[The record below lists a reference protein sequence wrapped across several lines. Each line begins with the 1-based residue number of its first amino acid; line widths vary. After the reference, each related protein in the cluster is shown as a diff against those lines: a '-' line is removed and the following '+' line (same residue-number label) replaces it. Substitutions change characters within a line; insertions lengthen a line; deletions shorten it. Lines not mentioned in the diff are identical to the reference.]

1 MKMEENKIY
10 RLSEI
15 TVNADE
21 LRRIRD
27 ELDEQLASGL
37 ALYRRIENL
46 INQGT
51 ITKHANQEKT
61 ENFGRDAAQKDIER
75 RAREGEFSGLHG

>member
-1 MKMEENKIY
+1 MQMDKDIIY

-27 ELDEQLASGL
+27 ELDEHLASGL
-37 ALYRRIENL
+37 ALYRRVDNL
-46 INQGT
+46 IKQGT
-51 ITKHANQEKT
+51 VPTKKAQT
-61 ENFGRDAAQKDIER
+61 EVQAD
-75 RAREGEFSGLHG
+75 S